1 MLLHIIKK
9 DNENILSKPESSF
22 ISKSDQSKLF
32 FTVLETINTLKA
44 KIRMI
49 TTMMKM
55 QKTLREENEL
65 IVKLKGFCP
74 DNKIPRGLIL
84 EGKNALKSGK
94 IIELMLN
101 ST

>member
-1 MLLHIIKK
+1 MTKVITKINK
-9 DNENILSKPESSF
+9 ETLS
-22 ISKSDQSKLF
+22 
-32 FTVLETINTLKA
+32 TLKS

-49 TTMMKM
+49 TMMMKL

-84 EGKNALKSGK
+84 EGRNALKSGN
-94 IIELMLN
+94 L
-101 ST
+101 

>member
-1 MLLHIIKK
+1 
-9 DNENILSKPESSF
+9 
-22 ISKSDQSKLF
+22 
-32 FTVLETINTLKA
+32 
-44 KIRMI
+44 MI
-49 TTMMKM
+49 TMMMKL

-94 IIELMLN
+94 ELY
-101 ST
+101 